1 MAEASSS
8 SRINPTDHLPLSIHR
23 SDIIPPAPTR
33 SRSTID
39 WIPDFSGY
47 AWIAYGASSLL
58 VISHLP
64 SPLSSGE
71 LIIAPILRQVFEL
84 SDDHS
89 SPVAA
94 VSWSPVTP
102 SVGELAA
109 ASGNCIFVFSHDS
122 TASKGSFCWSQNAVL
137 VQSSKVEAIE
147 WTGSADGIISGGSD
161 VVLWRRKS
169 RSWEIAWKLKTDV
182 PQNLISATWSI
193 DGHFAAASY
202 LNRLDDERPSK
213 TSNSVLV
220 NYCNSSSEYLKHE
233 LRHPR
238 PVSMIQWRPSIV
250 RRAPGDA
257 KHPRKHMLLTCCL
270 DGTVRLWTEVE
281 SGKVRKL
288 GKDNNDFKSM
298 RISFCVSAVIEINQ
312 TLNGSLGMDIFLN
325 WATESS
331 GVYRT
336 EEGTNWFSSEIN
348 GHDRVGECE
357 WLIGFGPGTVIT
369 FWAIHCLDDVSP
381 IRFPRVTLWKRQEF
395 QDLDRKHV
403 GEVDFSKFKDSLP
416 LNKVVLLRDC
426 LSGPPDICS
435 LVHLLP
441 CNSLVWSLLN
451 TRSSS
456 GTEATSLSSSKI
468 YKYLHSSSGD
478 VINGGHAGKNLQVAI
493 HPCIYELGLAAS
505 LDSNGLL
512 LFWSVSKCNVSL
524 SELIPSWKLK
534 GRLATRDSCP
544 KYTSLKWAPSMLDE
558 DCILLMGH
566 AGGIDCFV
574 VKVSENGR
582 DMTCHYVCTIP
593 LTGCGPYANGPA
605 NIYVISLPSPCTKT
619 FKYNKF
625 MLMGVWVNSFK
636 ALSWEVTLHS
646 YTLQGS
652 LCECGFDDQS
662 NWTWK
667 FENTIANKRYCLGV
681 SPCSSQLPEPY
692 SHDQITS
699 FSVVGSGCVIPVQES
714 LGFEKDFCCTVP
726 AYMMATGCSDGSLKL
741 WRSNSSTIATPH
753 ILWEL
758 VGKLVAHPG
767 PVSAICLTDN
777 GQKIATISAGSG
789 MGGASLHIWN
799 GVPLIGAGK
808 FVIEDVLSI
817 DKDLVAL
824 NWLTLGNGQFML
836 GVCTQNELRV
846 YAQESSS
853 VQTLVNQGKPLRYWS
868 CVAFAHTFPAI
879 RDLIWGPQAAAVII
893 HDTYFTL
900 FSQRLFLMDNKQP
913 DKCYPNF
920 IHVDAESEKDNHITC
935 SIFSDSDIGSHALK
949 EPSLPMKLN
958 ENNQCPSSNFIAA
971 INQVNQISWKM
982 PGWTLA
988 EISEKLKG
996 SLPVFHPDVLLMN
1009 LYSGNWKRAYAAV
1022 RHLVECLTSGS
1033 ASQERC
1039 SSGKDRQVV
1048 PQILLSNYFDG
1059 ILSKDSMDSGL
1070 QWSANVQ
1077 SPISS
1082 SQFFG
1087 YDTKFD
1093 ASNNTFSSTTK
1104 SELHSFVESL
1114 EKTNDLVVVTDGEK
1128 LQILTILDLL
1138 SEIQQSS
1145 SAYENLDE
1153 PGRRFWV
1160 AIRFQQL
1167 HIRRNS
1173 GKSISTGQM
1182 VVETSLMSWA
1192 FHSDCQEALLSSF
1205 LPNEPSWKEMQILG
1219 VGFWF
1224 TNVAQLRTR
1233 VEKLAR
1239 TQYLR
1244 NRDPK
1249 DCALLYIALN
1259 RLQVLAG
1266 LFKISKNEK
1275 DKPLVAFL
1283 ARDFQEEKN
1292 KAAALK
1298 NAYVLMGRHQLE
1310 MAIAFFLLGGDNY
1323 SAVTV
1328 CAKNLGDEQLALVI
1342 CRLLEGRGGSLERQL
1357 VTRFILPSATERGD
1371 YWLTSLLEWEL
1382 GNYMESFLSMLGLQ
1396 RSSAVERSA
1405 LSSNDT
1411 AFMDPHI
1418 GLYCLKLTTINCM
1431 RNAVGEQ
1438 NIAILSRW
1446 ATLMAATAFSRN
1458 GLPLEALECLSSSS
1472 TISASMDQGSVSDI
1486 DRSQTL
1492 PEILKLSTSDSI
1504 NWLSSSVSLY
1514 LESCAKVDL
1523 VLQFFSKLME
1533 EHPSWP
1539 KSSLGSIQPMTC
1551 FKDCEVHQ
1559 YEKLQGNFRGKL
1571 YTGLLQFEQKFSVVS
1586 SWVIKMVLIWLYNN
1600 GLFIIGYDMLADYTS
1615 RNHPQYESHL
1625 VQSPLLKLLLEVVED
1640 IPLLLSR
1647 FIVSCSI
1654 NCIQSNSHDIKNSVI
1669 GKVRTFSS
1677 VAQMQY
1683 FQGTVLAFW
1692 SLRTALRIISGFLP
1706 EDVMAKVLDILDLY
1720 EFYVHFASAWLQH
1733 NSKGLLLMVRP
1744 LLISCTNGHTPY
1756 EVDVTNLK
1764 NIVYR
1769 IVELLAS
1776 NSAVNNQVNEYVPC
1790 KQDRAIKHSF
1800 REDEKWCAIGTCLW
1814 QHMSK
1819 LMRYHLHLLSFDT
1832 EDSCLAEVS
1841 RIEVSSW
1848 ASTSMNFESKNSIAV
1863 QIDSLLLI
1871 LAKLLKATL
1880 VHVSSH
1886 HVKIFA
1892 SFLHLQI
1899 ENRFNVSTL
1908 EWLQESSLSQAK
1920 VLYQDADVDITNIK
1934 DELSIFD
1941 IVWDSCADP
1950 NIISESFAQ
1959 EKINWSQFFN
1969 KRKLRGW
1976 SQFYGSVNGEQSTN
1990 EVLDHES
1997 RVSNDSSHDDVA
2009 PPSKGLL
2016 ENGKAVLGI
2025 WQKDITK
2032 EELHFQNTKEIY
2044 KRDGELLEALCI
2056 NSVNER
2062 QAAIAGNRKGI
2073 IFFTVKDGV
2082 PSGEESEFVWSGAD
2096 WPLNGW
2102 ASAESTPI
2110 PTCVSPGIGLGSKK
2124 GAHLGLGGATL
2135 GVGSSARQRDVSASG
2150 AFSIPGYSGLASSRL
2165 GWEVQEDFEEFI
2177 DRPATVENISTRAFS
2192 SHPSRP
2198 FFLVGSNNT
2207 HIYLWEFGKDKATAT
2222 YGVLPAANVPPPYA
2236 LASISAVQF
2245 DHCGHRFATAA
2256 LDGTVCTWQ
2265 LEVGGRRNIWPT
2277 ESSLCFN
2284 GHASDVAYVA
2294 SSGSIVAAAGYSS
2307 NGANVVVW
2315 DTLAPPTTSRASI
2328 LCHEGGARSISVFDN
2343 DIGSGS
2349 ISPLI
2354 VTGGKGGDV
2363 GLHDFRY
2370 IATGKTKRHKHND
2383 SGDGSSN
2390 VSSNST
2396 LQAGVINKVGHPNQ
2410 NGMLWYIPKAHLGN
2424 VTKITTIPD
2433 TCLFLTGSKDGDVK
2447 LWDAKAAK
2455 LIHHWPKLHERRTF
2469 LQPSSRGFGGV
2480 VRPAVTDIQVVSHG
2494 FLTCGGDGSVKLIQL
2509 QDYST

>member
-1 MAEASSS
+1 M
-8 SRINPTDHLPLSIHR
+8 IL
-23 SDIIPPAPTR
+23 PAP
-33 SRSTID
+33 
-39 WIPDFSGY
+39 
-47 AWIAYGASSLL
+47 
-58 VISHLP
+58 
-64 SPLSSGE
+64 
-71 LIIAPILRQVFEL
+71 
-84 SDDHS
+84 
-89 SPVAA
+89 
-94 VSWSPVTP
+94 
-102 SVGELAA
+102 
-109 ASGNCIFVFSHDS
+109 
-122 TASKGSFCWSQNAVL
+122 KNAVL
-137 VQSSKVEAIE
+137 VQSRKVEAIK
-147 WTGSADGIISGGSD
+147 WTGSADGIISGGID
-161 VVLWRRKS
+161 VVLWRRKN
-169 RSWEIAWKLKTDV
+169 RSWEIAWKLKTDE
-182 PQNLISATWSI
+182 PQNLVLATWSI
-193 DGHFAAASY
+193 DGPSATASY
-202 LNRLDDERPSK
+202 PNRLHDEGSSNI
-213 TSNSVLV
+213 SNSVLV
-220 NYCNSSSEYLKHE
+220 YYCNSSSEYVKHE
-233 LRHPR
+233 LRHPQ
-238 PVSMIQWRPSIV
+238 PVSMIQWRPSIG
-250 RRAPGDA
+250 RQALGDA

-288 GKDNNDFKSM
+288 GKDNNDCKSM
-298 RISFCVSAVIEINQ
+298 RRSFCVSAVIEINQ
-312 TLNGSLGMDIFLN
+312 TLNGSLGVDIFLN

-331 GVYRT
+331 GLYRT
-336 EEGTNWFSSEIN
+336 EEGTNWFSSSENN
-348 GHDRVGECE
+348 GHDMVGQCE

-369 FWAIHCLDDVSP
+369 FWAIHCLDDISP

-395 QDLDRKHV
+395 QDLEGTHLH
-403 GEVDFSKFKDSLP
+403 EVDFSKFKDSL
-416 LNKVVLLRDC
+416 LINKVVLLRDC

-441 CNSLVWSLLN
+441 CNSLVWSLLH
-451 TRSSS
+451 TKRSSD
-456 GTEATSLSSSKI
+456 TENTSLSNSKI
-468 YKYLHSSSGD
+468 HKYLYSSSDD
-478 VINGGHAGKNLQVAI
+478 VPNGGHTGKILKVAI
-493 HPCIYELGLAAS
+493 HPCLYELGLAAS

-512 LFWSVSKCNVSL
+512 LFWSVSKCNLDL
-524 SELIPSWKLK
+524 SELIPSWKLN
-534 GRLATRDSCP
+534 GRFATRDSCS
-544 KYTSLKWAPSMLDE
+544 KYTSLKWAPSVLDE

-574 VKVSENGR
+574 VKVSKIGR
-582 DMTCHYVCTIP
+582 DITCHYICTIP
-593 LTGCGPYANGPA
+593 LTGCGPYENGPP
-605 NIYVISLPSPCTKT
+605 NIYVIPLPSTCTKT

-625 MLMGVWVNSFK
+625 MLMGVWVNNFE

-652 LCECGFDDQS
+652 LCECGFDDQN
-662 NWTWK
+662 NWTWR
-667 FENTIANKRYCLGV
+667 FENTIVNKRYWLGV
-681 SPCSSQLPEPY
+681 NPCSSQFPEPY

-699 FSVVGSGCVIPVQES
+699 FSVVGSGCLIPVQES
-714 LGFEKDFCCTVP
+714 VSFDKDVCCTIP

-741 WRSNSSTIATPH
+741 WRSNASKMQTPH

-789 MGGASLHIWN
+789 IGSSSVHVWN
-799 GVPLIGAGK
+799 GVYLIGAGK
-808 FVIEDVLSI
+808 FVLEDMLSI
-817 DKDLVAL
+817 DKDVVSL
-824 NWLTLGNGQFML
+824 NWLALGNGQFML
-836 GVCTQNELRV
+836 GLCTQNELRV
-846 YAQESSS
+846 YAQERSG
-853 VQTLVNQGKPLRYWS
+853 VQTLVNQRKPLHYWS
-868 CVAFAHTFPAI
+868 CVAFTRTFPAI
-879 RDLIWGPQAAAVII
+879 HDLIWGPQAAAVII
-893 HDTYFTL
+893 HDSYFTL

-913 DKCYPNF
+913 VKCDPNS
-920 IHVDAESEKDNHITC
+920 INLDAEGEKGNHIVC
-935 SIFSDSDIGSHALK
+935 SIFSDSDIGTGDLK
-949 EPSLPMKLN
+949 ELSLPMELN
-958 ENNQCPSSNFIAA
+958 EKIQCLSSNFVAA
-971 INQVNQISWKM
+971 AAEVNHSSWKM
-982 PGWTLA
+982 PGFWTLA

-996 SLPVFHPDVLLMN
+996 SLPVFHPEALLMN
-1009 LYSGNWKRAYAAV
+1009 IYSGNWKRAYAAV
-1022 RHLVECLTSGS
+1022 RHLVECLTSGY

-1039 SSGKDRQVV
+1039 SSRMDSHVI
-1048 PQILLSNYFDG
+1048 PQILLSNYFEG
-1059 ILSKDSMDSGL
+1059 LLFKESKDRGL
-1070 QWSANVQ
+1070 QWSANME

-1093 ASNNTFSSTTK
+1093 ASNNTFSSSTTK

-1114 EKTNDLVVVTDGEK
+1114 EKINDLAAFTDSEK

-1138 SEIQQSS
+1138 IEIQQSS

-1160 AIRFQQL
+1160 ALRFQQL
-1167 HIRRNS
+1167 HFRRSS
-1173 GKSISTGQM
+1173 GKSFSMGEM
-1182 VVETSLMSWA
+1182 VVDTSLMSWG

-1205 LPNEPSWKEMQILG
+1205 LPNEPSWKEMHTLG

-1233 VEKLAR
+1233 MEKLAR

-1275 DKPLVAFL
+1275 DKPLVGFL
-1283 ARDFQEEKN
+1283 ARNFQEEKN

-1310 MAIAFFLLGGDNY
+1310 LAIAFFLLGGDCY

-1357 VTRFILPSATERGD
+1357 ITRFILPSATERGD

-1382 GNYMESFLSMLGLQ
+1382 GNYSESFLSMLGLQ
-1396 RSSAVERSA
+1396 RSSAIERSA

-1411 AFMDPHI
+1411 AFMNPHI
-1418 GLYCLKLTTINCM
+1418 GLYCLKLTTKNCM

-1446 ATLMAATAFSRN
+1446 ATLMAATAFNRS

-1486 DRSQTL
+1486 DHSQTL

-1504 NWLSSSVSLY
+1504 NWLSSNVSSY

-1523 VLQFFSKLME
+1523 VLQFLSKLMG

-1539 KSSLGSIQPMTC
+1539 NSILGSIQSITC
-1551 FKDCEVHQ
+1551 FKDCEVHH
-1559 YEKLQGNFRGKL
+1559 YEKLLGNFRDKL
-1571 YTGLLQFEQKFSVVS
+1571 YTGLVQFEQKFSVVS
-1586 SWVIKMVLIWLYNN
+1586 SCVIKMILIWLCNN
-1600 GLFIIGYDMLADYTS
+1600 GLLFIGYDMLVDYTS
-1615 RNHPQYESHL
+1615 RNQLQDESHFVDHL
-1625 VQSPLLKLLLEVVED
+1625 GQSPLLKLLLKVVED

-1654 NCIQSNSHDIKNSVI
+1654 NCIQSNSHDMKNGAT
-1669 GKVRTFSS
+1669 GKLRPFSS
-1677 VAQMQY
+1677 DAQMQY
-1683 FQGTVLAFW
+1683 FHGTMQAFW

-1706 EDVMAKVLDILDLY
+1706 KDVIEKVLYILDLY

-1733 NSKGLLLMVRP
+1733 DSKGLLLMVQP
-1744 LLISCTNGHTPY
+1744 LLISCSSGHSPY
-1756 EVDVTNLK
+1756 EVDMTNIK
-1764 NIVYR
+1764 NINCR

-1776 NSAVNNQVNEYVPC
+1776 NYAVEHHVTEYVPC

-1800 REDEKWCAIGTCLW
+1800 SEDEKWCAIETCSW

-1819 LMRYHLHLLSFDT
+1819 LMRHHLHLPSIDT
-1832 EDSCLAEVS
+1832 EVSCLAEVS
-1841 RIEVSSW
+1841 HIKVSSC
-1848 ASTSMNFESKNSIAV
+1848 ASSLMNFGSDNSITE
-1863 QIDSLLLI
+1863 QIDSFLLM
-1871 LAKLLKATL
+1871 LAKLMKTTL
-1880 VHVSSH
+1880 VHVSSY
-1886 HVKIFA
+1886 HVKIFV
-1892 SFLHLQI
+1892 SFLHLKI
-1899 ENRFNVSTL
+1899 ENRFNISTL
-1908 EWLQESSLSQAK
+1908 AWLQDSSLSPAK
-1920 VLYQDADVDITNIK
+1920 VLYHDAGADIMDRK
-1934 DELSIFD
+1934 DETSAFD
-1941 IVWDSCADP
+1941 ILWNTCSDP
-1950 NIISESFAQ
+1950 NIISECFAQ
-1959 EKINWSQFFN
+1959 EKIIWSQFFN
-1969 KRKLRGW
+1969 KRVHRGW
-1976 SQFYGSVNGEQSTN
+1976 SEFYRSVNGEHSTK
-1990 EVLDHES
+1990 EVLDHEI
-1997 RVSNDSSHDDVA
+1997 RLRDESSHDEVG

-2062 QAAIAGNRKGI
+2062 QAAIASNRKGI
-2073 IFFTVKDGV
+2073 IFFSLKDGV
-2082 PSGEESEFVWSGAD
+2082 PFGDQSEFVWSDAD

-2135 GVGSSARQRDVSASG
+2135 GVGSSARQRDISGSG
-2150 AFSIPGYSGLASSRL
+2150 AFSIPGYAGMASSGL
-2165 GWEVQEDFEEFI
+2165 GWEVQEDFEELI

-2265 LEVGGRRNIWPT
+2265 LEVGGRRNIRPT

-2294 SSGSIVAAAGYSS
+2294 SSGSIVAAAGYSA

-2370 IATGKTKRHKHND
+2370 IATGKTRHKHYDN
-2383 SGDGSSN
+2383 GDGSSN
-2390 VSSNST
+2390 VSSNSN
-2396 LQAGVINKVGHPNQ
+2396 LQPGVINKVGHQNQ
-2410 NGMLWYIPKAHLGN
+2410 NGMLWYIPKAHLGS
-2424 VTKITTIPD
+2424 VTKIATIPD

-2455 LIHHWPKLHERRTF
+2455 LIYHWPKLHERRTF

-2480 VRPAVTDIQVVSHG
+2480 VRPAVTDIQVLSHG

-2509 QDYST
+2509 QDYGT